1 MTEIRILKVGGSVL
15 TDKTRLESART
26 EEIDRIAAEIAGC
39 GEGLILVHGAGSFG
53 HFHAEIFHLSERFDA
68 EGVLETHRSV
78 VRLNDLVV
86 EGLRRV
92 GSAPV
97 PIHPLSSALLKDGR
111 IVAME
116 VGPILEM
123 VRRGLVPV
131 LHGDVA
137 MDLVR
142 GAAIVS
148 GDQLVSH
155 LARAFLPEIVALG
168 TAVDGVISEGEVLPL
183 VRRAGISGIWSE
195 LGPSAG
201 VDVTGGMRGKME
213 ELLDLADEGV
223 SSVIFNASKPGM
235 IERALRGE
243 RVGTL
248 VEGRR

>member
-1 MTEIRILKVGGSVL
+1 M
-15 TDKTRLESART
+15 
-26 EEIDRIAAEIAGC
+26 
-39 GEGLILVHGAGSFG
+39 
-53 HFHAEIFHLSERFDA
+53 
-68 EGVLETHRSV
+68 
-78 VRLNDLVV
+78 
-86 EGLRRV
+86 
-92 GSAPV
+92 
-97 PIHPLSSALLKDGR
+97 
-111 IVAME
+111 
-116 VGPILEM
+116 GPILEM

-155 LARAFLPEIVALG
+155 LARLVKPTIVALG
-168 TAVDGVISEGEVLPL
+168 TAADGVISDGEVLPQL
-183 VRRAGISGIWSE
+183 RRAGVSGIWSE

-201 VDVTGGMRGKME
+201 VDVTGGMRGKVE

-235 IERALRGE
+235 IERVLRGE

>member
-1 MTEIRILKVGGSVL
+1 MTEIRVLKVGGSVL
-15 TDKTRLESART
+15 TDKTRLESARI
-26 EEIDRIAAEIAGC
+26 EEIGRIAAEIAGC
-39 GEGLILVHGAGSFG
+39 GPGLILVHGAGSFG
-53 HFHAEIFHLSERFDA
+53 HFHAERYRLAERFDP

-86 EGLRRV
+86 EGLRRA
-92 GSAPV
+92 GSSPV
-97 PIHPLSSALLKDGR
+97 PVHPLSSVLLKDGR
-111 IVAME
+111 IEAME

-123 VRRGLVPV
+123 VKRGLIPV
-131 LHGDVA
+131 LHGDVS
-137 MDLVR
+137 MDLIR

-155 LARAFLPEIVALG
+155 LARAVKPGIVALG
-168 TAVDGVISEGEVLPL
+168 TAVDGVISDGKVLPM
-183 VRRAGISGIWSE
+183 VRRVDISRIASE

-201 VDVTGGMRGKME
+201 VDVTGGMGGKMR
-213 ELLDLADEGV
+213 ELLDLAEGGV
-223 SSVIFNASKPGM
+223 SSVIFNASRPGL

>member
-26 EEIDRIAAEIAGC
+26 EEIERIAAEVAGC

-53 HFHAEIFHLSERFDA
+53 HFHAERYRLAERFDA

-86 EGLRRV
+86 EGLRRA
-92 GSAPV
+92 GSSPV
-97 PIHPLSSALLKDGR
+97 PVHPLGSALLKDGR
-111 IVAME
+111 IVGME

-148 GDQLVSH
+148 GDQLISH
-155 LARAFLPEIVALG
+155 LARLVKPTIVALG
-168 TAVDGVISEGEVLPL
+168 TAADGVISDGEVLPQL
-183 VRRAGISGIWSE
+183 RRAGVSGIWSE

-201 VDVTGGMRGKME
+201 VDVTGGMRGKVE

-223 SSVIFNASKPGM
+223 SSVIFNASEPGM
-235 IERALRGE
+235 IERVLRGE